1 MHKRRSFSDT
11 RFLTMLDPS
20 MQINVVYIPAQCWLF
35 HWLWLFHFKK
45 SLMAIQAKVIE
56 YREKEI
62 RNTLLFAIFLF
73 HQYCFLN
80 PEGETDR
87 RILYKEME
95 ILIGLSRE
103 NYCKL

>member
-1 MHKRRSFSDT
+1 
-11 RFLTMLDPS
+11 
-20 MQINVVYIPAQCWLF
+20 
-35 HWLWLFHFKK
+35 
-45 SLMAIQAKVIE
+45 MAIQAKVIE
-56 YREKEI
+56 YREKKKN
-62 RNTLLFAIFLF
+62 RNTLLFAIFFFF

-80 PEGETDR
+80 PEGETD